1 MKKIILFILFTL
13 ISCSDFWWGHDDE
26 VDKYI
31 DIIVKNHDSKF
42 PITKV
47 LLRDYKF
54 ENLNIKSGTS
64 LSFELIDGLNDPLE
78 NVSVNLT
85 VDCSPQTPIILNK
98 LVDFSDG
105 FELITAKDRKP
116 NNTLTQDCNN
126 IIIE

>member
-1 MKKIILFILFTL
+1 MQW
-13 ISCSDFWWGHDDE
+13 FWWGHDDE
-26 VDKYI
+26 ADQYI

-54 ENLNIKSGTS
+54 ENLKINSGTS

-78 NVSVNLT
+78 NVRVNLT
-85 VDCSPQTPIILNK
+85 IDCSPQTTIILNK